1 MRVRT
6 WASTAYVRLAVL
18 TATATV
24 VAYLLAELIPWAD
37 PVPAAI
43 TALVTIRAAF
53 HHAAKEGVV
62 QTIGALIGASI
73 ALGIVSIIGTGP
85 VVLFILVLLSFVLA
99 RLLRLSSPAEAPF
112 VAAAIA
118 VTVILVIGTHF
129 TTELAVERFVG
140 VAIGAACALAAS
152 YFASPTKDTRVLR
165 TELGALQQKLADLLS
180 EVGSGLRQ
188 PVNGETASG
197 WYLRARDLRNESLG
211 IDARL
216 EDLRSHRRWSPRID
230 PQDLDSLRGTADSV
244 RVMSTRVITITA
256 DIAASANE
264 PSAPSIP
271 PAAMSPL
278 GELISMA
285 ADNIAAD
292 DPTEELGGTAARE
305 AVRHAEQTAQLAL
318 IGGIVSNVN
327 RINRASA
334 HEADRAIDEA
344 ADDSGTEVTP

>member
-6 WASTAYVRLAVL
+6 WASNAYVRLAVL

-24 VAYLLAELIPWAD
+24 VAYLIAEVLPWAD

-53 HHAAKEGVV
+53 HHAVKEGVV
-62 QTIGALIGASI
+62 QTIGALIGATI
-73 ALGIVSIIGTGP
+73 ALAIVSVIGTGP
-85 VVLFILVLLSFVLA
+85 VVLFLLVLLSFALA
-99 RLLRLSSPAEAPF
+99 RMLRLSAPSETPF

-140 VAIGAACALAAS
+140 VLIGAACALGAS
-152 YFASPTKDTRVLR
+152 YLASPTKDTRVLR
-165 TELGALQQKLADLLS
+165 TELAELQQQLAQLLS
-180 EVGSGLRQ
+180 EVGAGLRE
-188 PVNGETASG
+188 PVDGETASQ
-197 WYLRARDLRNESLG
+197 WYLHARELRNESLG

-230 PQDLDSLRGTADSV
+230 PHDLDSLTGTADSV

-271 PAAMSPL
+271 PAARNPL
-278 GELISMA
+278 AELISMA

-292 DPTEELGGTAARE
+292 DPTEQLGGTAARE

-327 RINRASA
+327 RINRAGA
-334 HEADRAIDEA
+334 HEADRAFEEA
-344 ADDSGTEVTP
+344 ANDDGTDLTS